1 MAKEIKQYDYN
12 ELQQLDTDEL
22 LKLYNRTAERVNK
35 QITRLKNAGIYDE
48 TAALYDVQRAPVYR
62 TERAKN
68 RALQN
73 VEQLTEDILALQE
86 RGRGEI
92 TTTAA
97 AKEITALK
105 REAVIML
112 KGSHIGG
119 AQLTKAQMDEFW
131 KSITPKDIATIKRA
145 KEYFGATSS
154 SQLFYETQR
163 RLKVNGNDMPQFDT
177 ISDLTEYINSAM
189 DNIPQNELPLSA
201 QAATLAKMYTKRF

>member
-12 ELQQLDTDEL
+12 ELHQLDTDEL
-22 LKLYNRTAERVNK
+22 LRLYNRTAERVNK
-35 QITRLKNAGIYDE
+35 QITRLKNAGIYDD

-73 VEQLTEDILALQE
+73 VEQLTEDILKLQE

-92 TTTAA
+92 TVSAA
-97 AKEITALK
+97 AKEIINLK

-119 AQLTKAQMDEFW
+119 SQLSKAQMDEFW
-131 KSITPKDIATIKRA
+131 KQIKSADLAIIKRA
-145 KEYFGATSS
+145 KEYFSANSNS
-154 SQLFYETQR
+154 RLFYEIQR
-163 RLKVNGNDMPQFDT
+163 RLVVNGNDMPQFDT
-177 ISDLTEYINSAM
+177 MTDVREYINSAM
-189 DNIPQNELPLSA
+189 DNIPSNELPLSE
-201 QAATLAKMYTKRF
+201 QAVTLAKTYTKRF

>member
-1 MAKEIKQYDYN
+1 MPKTIKNYDRA
-12 ELQQLDTDEL
+12 ELSRLDTDEL
-22 LKLYNRTAERVNK
+22 LRLYNRTAERVNK
-35 QITRLKNAGIYDE
+35 QVTRLKNVGIYDE
-48 TAALYDVQRAPVYR
+48 TAALYDVRRAPVYR

-73 VEQLTEDILALQE
+73 VEQLTEDILSLQE
-86 RGRGEI
+86 RGRGEL
-92 TTTAA
+92 TTSVA
-97 AKEITALK
+97 AKEIIALK
-105 REAVIML
+105 REAAIML

-119 AQLTKAQMDEFW
+119 AQLTKSQMDKFW

-163 RLKVNGNDMPQFDT
+163 RLVINGDDMPQFDT
-177 ISDLTEYINSAM
+177 ISDITEYINSAM
-189 DNIPQNELPLSA
+189 DNLPINELPLSE

>member
-1 MAKEIKQYDYN
+1 MSKKPENYSRE
-12 ELQQLDTDEL
+12 ELTRLDTDEL

-35 QITRLKNAGIYDE
+35 QVTRLKNAGIYDE

-73 VEQLTEDILALQE
+73 VEQLTEDILSLQE

-92 TTTAA
+92 TTTTA
-97 AKEITALK
+97 AKEINNLK

-119 AQLTKAQMDEFW
+119 AQLSKSQMDEFW
-131 KSITPKDIATIKRA
+131 KSIKPKDIATIKRA

-163 RLKVNGNDMPQFDT
+163 RLKVSGNDIPQFDT
-177 ISDLTEYINSAM
+177 ISDITEYINSAM
-189 DNIPQNELPLSA
+189 DNIPQNELPLSE
-201 QAATLAKMYTKRF
+201 QAVTLAKMFTKRF